1 MKTIKYFLNKVIVG
15 DALETLKTIPDET
28 IDITVTSPPYNKR
41 NKTHGWLVTREKYS
55 NYDDYLAE
63 DKYQEWQIELLNEL
77 ERVTKPGGSVFYNH
91 KIRWDDGKLIH
102 PFEWVSKSK
111 WNIRQEIIWDRMIA
125 ANMRGW
131 RFWQVDEKIY
141 WLNKPVE
148 NYLIGKEIK
157 PKHAKFSSIW
167 RMKPEP
173 RNENH
178 PAPFPLGLP
187 LRAIFSILE
196 RKGKVVLDP
205 FAGTGTTLV
214 AAKILGHN
222 YIGIDVSKDYA
233 QIARARLRNYKK
245 ELDLAN
251 EEINKHKIDDSFKA
265 RKKRGTVSWPFGPN
279 NKSEKNNNNN
289 NQTD

>member
-1 MKTIKYFLNKVIVG
+1 MKKINYFLNKVIIG
-15 DALETLKTIPDET
+15 DALEILRTIPDKT

-41 NKTHGWLVTREKYS
+41 NKSHGWLVTKKKYS
-55 NYDDYLAE
+55 NYDDHLAE

-77 ERVTKPGGSVFYNH
+77 ERITKPGGSVFYNH

-102 PFEWVSKSK
+102 PFEWISKSK
-111 WNIRQEIIWDRMIA
+111 WNIRQEIVWDRMIA

-131 RFWQVDEKIY
+131 RFWQVDERIY
-141 WLNKPVE
+141 WLNKPVGK
-148 NYLIGKEIK
+148 YLIGKEIES
-157 PKHAKFSSIW
+157 KHAKFSSIW

-187 LRAIFSILE
+187 LRAIYSILE

-214 AAKILGHN
+214 VAKILGHN
-222 YIGIDVSKDYA
+222 YIGIDVSNDYA
-233 QIARARLRNYKK
+233 EIARRRLRNYEK
-245 ELDLAN
+245 EIDLAN
-251 EEINKHKIDDSFKA
+251 EEISKHKIDDPFKA
-265 RKKRGTVSWPFGPN
+265 RKKRGTVSWPFGPTN
-279 NKSEKNNNNN
+279 NSKKGD
-289 NQTD
+289 Q

>member
-1 MKTIKYFLNKVIVG
+1 MKTIKFFLNKVIVG
-15 DALETLKTIPDET
+15 DALEILKTIPDKS

-41 NKTHGWLVTREKYS
+41 NKSHGWLVTKEKYS
-55 NYDDYLAE
+55 DYDDLLVE

-102 PFEWVSKSK
+102 PFEWVSKSV
-111 WNIRQEIIWDRMIA
+111 WNMRQEIIWDRMIA

-131 RFWQVDEKIY
+131 RFWQVDERIY

-148 NYLIGKEIK
+148 KYLIGKEIEA
-157 PKHAKFSSIW
+157 KHAKFSSIW

-187 LRAIFSILE
+187 LRAIYSILE

-222 YIGIDVSKDYA
+222 YIGIDVSRDYA
-233 QIARARLRNYKK
+233 QIARTRLRNYKK
-245 ELDLAN
+245 EIDLAE
-251 EEINKHKIDDSFKA
+251 EEIKRHKIDDSFTD

-279 NKSEKNNNNN
+279 NNTKKGR
-289 NQTD
+289 Q

>member
-1 MKTIKYFLNKVIVG
+1 
-15 DALETLKTIPDET
+15 
-28 IDITVTSPPYNKR
+28 
-41 NKTHGWLVTREKYS
+41 
-55 NYDDYLAE
+55 
-63 DKYQEWQIELLNEL
+63 
-77 ERVTKPGGSVFYNH
+77 
-91 KIRWDDGKLIH
+91 
-102 PFEWVSKSK
+102 
-111 WNIRQEIIWDRMIA
+111 MIA

-131 RFWQVDEKIY
+131 RFWQVDERIY

-148 NYLIGKEIK
+148 KYLIGKEIQA
-157 PKHAKFSSIW
+157 KHAKLSSIW

-187 LRAIFSILE
+187 LRAIYSILE

-222 YIGIDVSKDYA
+222 YIGIDVSRDYA
-233 QIARARLRNYKK
+233 QIARTRLRNYKK
-245 ELDLAN
+245 EIDLAE
-251 EEINKHKIDDSFKA
+251 EEIKRHKIDDSFRD

-279 NKSEKNNNNN
+279 NNTKSGR
-289 NQTD
+289 Q